1 MKAALA
7 IRTGDERD
15 RAFVLD
21 LGSRTVMDSVSSLRD
36 SIPAMARVSYE
47 RLVEFVYQQPH
58 VVLIAEDAGTRTGFL
73 LLLDALPDE
82 VSLTPQAFVAYMAVE
97 PAMRRRGIAT
107 ALLAEA
113 ERVARERG
121 LPVLA
126 MMVTEENEP
135 ALRAYERAGFLTE
148 RRLLCKPL

>member
-1 MKAALA
+1 MNAALA
-7 IRTGDERD
+7 IRTGEERD

-21 LGSRTVMDSVSSLRD
+21 LGSRTVMDSVSSMRD
-36 SIPAMARVSYE
+36 AIPSMTRVSYE
-47 RLVEFVYQQPH
+47 RLVEFVYSQPH
-58 VVLIAEDAGTRTGFL
+58 VVLIAEDGGTPSGFL

-82 VSLTPQAFVAYMAVE
+82 VSMSPQAFIAYMAVE

-113 ERVARERG
+113 ERIARERG

-126 MMVTEENEP
+126 MMVTEENQP
-135 ALRAYERAGFLTE
+135 AVHVYERAGFRTE
-148 RRLLCKPL
+148 RRLMCKPL